1 MHMVRPFR
9 RIFAALALA
18 AAPFAVQA
26 QGFPAKPIRIIVPF
40 GPGGVADIVAR
51 SIAPKMAEGLGQA
64 VVIENKPSA
73 GGILA
78 AETVAHAEP
87 DGHTLLLIS
96 NGNAVSSAL
105 FKSLPYDAANDFA
118 MISTIGYFGLAIVT
132 DAASPY
138 QSLKDLVAA
147 AKASPG
153 KLNFA
158 TIGIGSTQ
166 HLSAELFRARAGID
180 VQVINYKASGEVLAA
195 VKSHQVQA
203 GFEILTPV
211 LGQLRSGALRALAVT
226 TAKRYPGL
234 PQVPTAI
241 ESGIADYDVASW
253 NGLAAP
259 AKTPRA
265 VIERLAQ
272 ETAKAV
278 AAPEVQKRLSELG
291 VEPRASTPAELR
303 EFFVSESKRWGKVVE
318 GAKIPKQ

>member
-105 FKSLPYDAANDFA
+105 FKSLPYDA
-118 MISTIGYFGLAIVT
+118 
-132 DAASPY
+132 AASPY